1 MLAAQQHDLAAGGKA
16 MSFMAV
22 FDQDGR
28 CKYVLDGDPSSV
40 DVSSELAVVHASE
53 PINPNAVWYDHDFGE
68 MITRSP
74 FRVLVSSNKIENIP
88 VGTTAYIGLESIVVD
103 DGTLEFDVVYP
114 QQLRV
119 VLTHVRHTD
128 TIVEVPCEAQG

>member
-1 MLAAQQHDLAAGGKA
+1 M
-16 MSFMAV
+16 
-22 FDQDGR
+22 
-28 CKYVLDGDPSSV
+28 LDGDPSSV

-103 DGTLEFDVVYP
+103 DGTLEFDVAYP

>member
-1 MLAAQQHDLAAGGKA
+1 

-22 FDQDGR
+22 FDADGR
-28 CKYVLDGDPSSV
+28 CKYVLDGSPGSV
-40 DVSSELAVVHASE
+40 DVSTEAAVVYVE
-53 PINPNAVWYDHDFGE
+53 ENVNPNTVWYDHVFGE

-88 VGTTAYIGLESIVVD
+88 VGTTAYIGLESIVVN
-103 DGTLEFDVVYP
+103 DGAIEFDVAYP